1 MPRGFKINQKT
12 IYFSDK
18 FNRSSFINFEMPFKN
33 RYFIGIVPPAPI
45 FEQALELKHYFQ
57 DHYQSKGSL
66 NSPPHVTLHMPFEWK
81 AEKEEELVNALHHFS
96 VGQPTIKVVLKDFDC
111 FARRVIFINVIPS
124 KDLSALQRSIRLFCK
139 KELGLF
145 NADYKDLPFHPHITV
160 AFRDLKKSMFTQAWE
175 EFKNKR
181 FDGEFL
187 ADRVTLLKHV
197 ERKWVAEKEFSFIN
211 QVAIKP

>member
-1 MPRGFKINQKT
+1 MPI
-12 IYFSDK
+12 
-18 FNRSSFINFEMPFKN
+18 KN

-57 DHYQSKGSL
+57 DRYKSKASL

-81 AEKEEELVNALHHFS
+81 AEKEKELVNAFHRFAS
-96 VGQPTIKVVLKDFDC
+96 EQPTIKIVLKDFNC
-111 FARRVIFINVIPS
+111 FTPCVIFINVIPS
-124 KDLSALQRSIRLFCK
+124 KELIDLQRSIRLFCK

-175 EFKNKR
+175 EFKGKK

-187 ADRVTLLKHV
+187 ADRITLLKHV
-197 ERKWVAEKEFSFIN
+197 ERKWVAEKEFRLVN
-211 QVAIKP
+211 QAAIKP

>member
-1 MPRGFKINQKT
+1 MHQGFKINQKT

-18 FNRSSFINFEMPFKN
+18 FNRTSFINFVMPVTN

-45 FEQALELKHYFQ
+45 FEQARELKRYFQ
-57 DHYQSKGSL
+57 DHFQSKASL

-81 AEKEEELVNALHHFS
+81 AEKEAELVNALHRFAS
-96 VGQPTIKVVLKDFDC
+96 GQPTIKMVLKDFSC
-111 FARRVIFINVIPS
+111 FPPRVIFINVVPS
-124 KDLSALQRSIRLFCK
+124 KELSDMQRSIRLFCK

-175 EFKNKR
+175 EFKNKK

-187 ADRVTLLKHV
+187 ADRITLLKHV
-197 ERKWVAEKEFSFIN
+197 ERKWVVEKEFRFVN
-211 QVAIKP
+211 QAAIKP